1 FLVAFLAVLR
11 VATFLVAA
19 LRTVFFAAF
28 LVAFFAT
35 FFFATLAVF
44 LAGALVAFLATF
56 FFAAFFAA
64 IGWLSSS
71 VDLQYYC
78 PVVKRHA
85 GIGPVHTAGAPRAP
99 ERIRRGQRGRVNA
112 VPVIRKHLRSGTAQV
127 SGKRWSGFRSGDD
140 AFIHLVEVR
149 GGGLFC
155 AARFRCVLT
164 HSLLRQRLLGET

>member
-1 FLVAFLAVLR
+1 D
-11 VATFLVAA
+11 

-28 LVAFFAT
+28 LVAFLAT

-78 PVVKRHA
+78 PVVKQRA

-99 ERIRRGQRGRVNA
+99 ERIRQGRRDRVNA
-112 VPVIRKHLRSGTAQV
+112 GPVIRKHLR
-127 SGKRWSGFRSGDD
+127 RSEERRVGR
-140 AFIHLVEVR
+140 E
-149 GGGLFC
+149 C
-155 AARFRCVLT
+155 
-164 HSLLRQRLLGET
+164 